1 MKETMTTPPIDDIP
15 LPKGAGRLPPWW
27 MLLTPHETV
36 DDWMILVEKKAQRKA
51 KISRGKASN
60 DIALTV
66 NQDDDDDDNEVED
79 MHATPSTDKSIRSL
93 ELGDLKDAP
102 FQMLVTKSDASADG
116 IHANKDVDNTVATRG
131 EEETTPSHLDID
143 VEDGSEYTSNKEAVT
158 VIAAALGL
166 EVVSLAS
173 DSDETREHALNNELP
188 VEVLLDDST
197 LEDTLTEEHQDETL
211 PVDNVVKETL
221 TRISMVEKMQAD
233 ETSIEEAQTN
243 ETVHDETKPE
253 IEMPVSE
260 MHVAKVPIIE
270 EALAINEHVEET
282 LIDGASSVTSSPD
295 ESAIEEV
302 SFGQMPLLS
311 GITTEKITDKNNKDT
326 TVQSTTE
333 SNSGSECMIG
343 TTEVEG
349 TLEEQSKLEVR
360 LTLKQITES
369 DFSNVIIVKEE
380 PNIKEACIDT
390 SCVASTIDF
399 TDNNVSAHEPH
410 NVLSTGIPYVM
421 PDAGVDAE
429 AFGPEHLRHIEIG
442 ERPASS
448 WEHQAVAGQHMLRKA
463 DEPSRSM
470 ASHNASLDD
479 TSTAEELKGIESSK
493 EEMSADDETKID
505 IAEADDTLH
514 AETKSVDEMMSEKL
528 PIIEAPI
535 KTEHV
540 EGTLLDRVSS
550 DTSLPDEAI
559 TGEVSTDQIPLLSG
573 ITTEKI
579 TEKENAKLTAKSM
592 DEPLLVNKG
601 IPNAANDSDDSS
613 VKESISDVGSTS
625 NQTIEVDYSNEII
638 IKEERSSEVA
648 WIDTSGDVATI
659 DLTDN
664 NVSARELH
672 NIPSSSTPYVMPDTG
687 VDAEAFGPEHL
698 RHIEIGE
705 RPAPSW
711 EHQAVAGQHLLKK
724 AGQLNKSATS
734 PKASSNYVSTATDRR
749 DHPMSPSEATGDA
762 GAEARKADSGRVV
775 AMAPKR
781 RPRVFETAFTGVSTF
796 DFAMQQR
803 AQEKARREKERL
815 DREGLSRHHA
825 QVVLVDTATELKKK
839 HLEELRQKKEAEKN
853 LKKFKN
859 DHGPSQFDT
868 AGNLKKLDQEQKK
881 AKKEA
886 KELNHGFH
894 ASQSFVN
901 RK

>member
-1 MKETMTTPPIDDIP
+1 MTTPPIDDIP

-36 DDWMILVEKKAQRKA
+36 DDWMILVEKKAQQKA
-51 KISRGKASN
+51 KTSKGKPAS

-66 NQDDDDDDNEVED
+66 NQDNDNDDNDDLYV
-79 MHATPSTDKSIRSL
+79 TPSTDKSIRSL

-102 FQMLVTKSDASADG
+102 FQMLVTKLDASADG
-116 IHANKDVDNTVATRG
+116 MHKNNGVDNTVVTRG
-131 EEETTPSHLDID
+131 EEEITPSHLDIN
-143 VEDGSEYTSNKEAVT
+143 VENGSKYTSNEEAVT
-158 VIAAALGL
+158 AIAAALGL
-166 EVVSLAS
+166 DVVSLAS
-173 DSDETREHALNNELP
+173 DSDETRDHALNNELP

-197 LEDTLTEEHQDETL
+197 LEDTVIEEHQDETL
-211 PVDNVVKETL
+211 TVDNVVEETL

-233 ETSIEEAQTN
+233 QTSIEETQTN
-243 ETVHDETKPE
+243 ETVHDEAKPE
-253 IEMPVSE
+253 NEMTVNQMP
-260 MHVAKVPIIE
+260 VAKVPIIE
-270 EALAINEHVEET
+270 SLAINEHVEAT

-295 ESAIEEV
+295 ESVIEEV

-311 GITTEKITDKNNKDT
+311 GIATEKITDKNSKDT

-369 DFSNVIIVKEE
+369 DFFNEIIVKEE

-390 SCVASTIDF
+390 SCDAATIDLM
-399 TDNNVSAHEPH
+399 DNNVSAHEPH
-410 NVLSTGIPYVM
+410 NVLSSGIPYVM

-429 AFGPEHLRHIEIG
+429 AFSPEHLRHIEIG
-442 ERPASS
+442 ERPSPS
-448 WEHQAVAGQHMLRKA
+448 WEHQAVPGQHMLRKA
-463 DEPSRSM
+463 DVPSRSM
-470 ASHNASLDD
+470 ASPNASLDD
-479 TSTAEELKGIESSK
+479 TSSGEEVKGMESTK
-493 EEMSADDETKID
+493 EEMVADDQTKID

-514 AETKSVDEMMSEKL
+514 AETKSVDEMMSEKV
-528 PIIEAPI
+528 PIIEVPI

-540 EGTLLDRVSS
+540 EGTLLDGVSS
-550 DTSLPDEAI
+550 DTSLPDEAV

-592 DEPLLVNKG
+592 DEPLLVNEG
-601 IPNAANDSDDSS
+601 IPNAANDSDNSL
-613 VKESISDVGSTS
+613 VKEIIFDIESTS
-625 NQTIEVDYSNEII
+625 NHTIDVDYSNEII
-638 IKEERSSEVA
+638 VKEEPNIEDA
-648 WIDTSGDVATI
+648 WIDTSCDAATI

-664 NVSARELH
+664 NVSAHKPH
-672 NIPSSSTPYVMPDTG
+672 NVLSSGTPYVMPDAS

-705 RPAPSW
+705 RPSPSW

-724 AGQLNKSATS
+724 AGQPNKIATS
-734 PKASSNYVSTATDRR
+734 PKASSDYVSTATDRR

-781 RPRVFETAFTGVSTF
+781 RPRVFETAFTGVSPF

-815 DREGLSRHHA
+815 DKEGLSRHHA
-825 QVVLVDTATELKKK
+825 QVVLVDTAAELKKK
-839 HLEELRQKKEAEKN
+839 HLEELRQKKEADKN